1 MQIGSVDAEYM
12 DINSREKLLRE
23 EEKERKM
30 KEKVLC
36 VPAGLSLEN
45 FERNV
50 NERSV
55 FLVRKY
61 AEKNF
66 AYRHIIPY
74 CVILIDNKI
83 LAYKRKKG
91 NEPRLEG
98 RWSIGVGGH
107 MHPEDG
113 QGYEAI
119 LKARDRECVEEL
131 GITPHKTFGDIL
143 ISLNDTEV
151 DKVHLGFCQIITEYN
166 GQLRPSKEIPEW
178 EFLTVEELKKRNLET
193 WAVYVIN
200 KLEQGWGS
208 LLENRKNPEQIGE

>member
-66 AYRHIIPY
+66 TFKVEARRAVKSYPVTSMEICR
-74 CVILIDNKI
+74 D
-83 LAYKRKKG
+83 
-91 NEPRLEG
+91 
-98 RWSIGVGGH
+98 IGAH
-107 MHPEDG
+107 
-113 QGYEAI
+113 
-119 LKARDRECVEEL
+119 LL
-131 GITPHKTFGDIL
+131 
-143 ISLNDTEV
+143 DTYP
-151 DKVHLGFCQIITEYN
+151 F
-166 GQLRPSKEIPEW
+166 
-178 EFLTVEELKKRNLET
+178 F
-193 WAVYVIN
+193 
-200 KLEQGWGS
+200 
-208 LLENRKNPEQIGE
+208 

>member
-1 MQIGSVDAEYM
+1 MQIGNVDAEYL
-12 DINSREKLLRE
+12 DVESRDKLLRE
-23 EEKERKM
+23 AEKERKM

-83 LAYKRKKG
+83 LTYKRKKG

-98 RWSIGVGGH
+98 QWSIGVGGH

-119 LKARDRECVEEL
+119 LKARDRECIEEL
-131 GITPHKTFGDIL
+131 GITPHKTFGDIYIAL
-143 ISLNDTEV
+143 DDTEV
-151 DKVHLGFCQIITEYN
+151 DRVHLGFCQIITDYN
-166 GQLRPSKEIPEW
+166 GELKPSKEIPEW
-178 EFLTVEELKKRNLET
+178 EFLTFEELEHLNLET
-193 WAVYVIN
+193 WAKYVIDL
-200 KLEQGWGS
+200 LESGWGD
-208 LLENRKNPEQIGE
+208 LFDK